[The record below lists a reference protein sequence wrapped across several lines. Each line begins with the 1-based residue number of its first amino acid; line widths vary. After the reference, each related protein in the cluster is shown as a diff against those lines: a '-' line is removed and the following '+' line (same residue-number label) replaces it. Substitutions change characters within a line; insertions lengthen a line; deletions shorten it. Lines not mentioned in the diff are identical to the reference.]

1 MKCKYCDAET
11 VHGTGVCLKHGG
23 HQIKTGTD
31 APNYRTGEYTKE
43 AMERSRA
50 FRKRLREL
58 HELGY
63 ALGMFKNKMRGR
75 KPYE

>member
-11 VHGTGVCLKHGG
+11 VHGTRVCLRHGG

-31 APNYRTGEYTKE
+31 APITRQVNIQKE

-63 ALGMFKNKMRGR
+63 ALGMFSKKMRGR
-75 KPYE
+75 KS